1 VTPTA
6 PEYNPTS
13 VTNVTSGNEQED
25 LANALTKAP
34 LKAYVVESD
43 ITDTQKKAQRRNAET
58 SF

>member
-1 VTPTA
+1 MSKRIIA
-6 PEYNPTS
+6 SSLSKSSY
-13 VTNVTSGNEQED
+13 
-25 LANALTKAP
+25 ANALTKAP